1 MFLYILSLA
10 LTAGLP
16 AAFILSVRTAFSR
29 NSSQSELIFAAAQL
43 LLILLIIFVNS
54 ALAQSVVSKTAHNSQ
69 NALIE
74 RFFTLKYNYFRQKK
88 QLLSQ
93 IFCSVHIVFLNPLS
107 ATAFCLPNSLS
118 SVLCV

>member
-74 RFFTLKYNYFRQKK
+74 RFFTLKYNYFRQKNN
-88 QLLSQ
+88 
-93 IFCSVHIVFLNPLS
+93 CCRRYS
-107 ATAFCLPNSLS
+107 APFISYF
-118 SVLCV
+118 